1 MPVYGN
7 LFLCVAGERLT
18 MGVER
23 PTRRRAVAEGS
34 SPTQGS
40 SRIRVLVAGTPDAI
54 AALVEAVRDDAEI
67 VPAYS
72 VNQALAELRAG
83 EFDTIACN
91 VRFDESRMFEFLQAL
106 TELKPGHAARV
117 VAYRADQSPITN
129 STRSAI
135 RHALEALGVERFVD
149 LSQLRAEYG
158 EEVAY
163 EALRKIVLDRTFMPP
178 APGGQ

>member
-1 MPVYGN
+1 MLP
-7 LFLCVAGERLT
+7 
-18 MGVER
+18 
-23 PTRRRAVAEGS
+23 
-34 SPTQGS
+34 
-40 SRIRVLVAGTPDAI
+40 RVLVAGTPDAI
-54 AALVEAVRDDAEI
+54 AALIEVVRDGAVI

-72 VNQALAELRAG
+72 VKEALAELEAG

-91 VRFDESRMFEFLQAL
+91 VRFDESRMFEFLQLL
-106 TELKPGHAARV
+106 TERKPGHAARV
-117 VAYRADQSPITN
+117 VAFRADESSLTN

-178 APGGQ
+178 APAGQ